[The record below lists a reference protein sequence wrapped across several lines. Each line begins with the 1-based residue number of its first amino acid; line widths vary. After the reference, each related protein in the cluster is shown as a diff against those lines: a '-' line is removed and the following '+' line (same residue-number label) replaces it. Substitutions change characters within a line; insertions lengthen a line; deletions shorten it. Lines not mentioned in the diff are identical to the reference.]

1 MLWRK
6 ISFIT
11 YFLPNLKNIFHVYLY
26 VIYFLYVCG
35 ARNIKYYFNDKFIT
49 TKQTKQNYW
58 GSVLVQVHSLFRCLS
73 FDVSRSD
80 YPSLLNN
87 QNIFIMRETKDNEVL
102 SSLLTLSDA
111 VQMILMDENTT
122 IEYKSE
128 VRSAFMVVSERI
140 TNERTFPVEQGVNLT
155 GRTAVC

>member
-1 MLWRK
+1 MFIV
-6 ISFIT
+6 IS
-11 YFLPNLKNIFHVYLY
+11 NIFFMFVVRTQLY
-26 VIYFLYVCG
+26 SNEANATNKSETKILGRLTVASTAVCSLL
-35 ARNIKYYFNDKFIT
+35 RNDWVRRDRPSLFH
-49 TKQTKQNYW
+49 KQN
-58 GSVLVQVHSLFRCLS
+58 L
-73 FDVSRSD
+73 
-80 YPSLLNN
+80 
-87 QNIFIMRETKDNEVL
+87 FIMRTQKDNEVL

>member
-1 MLWRK
+1 M
-6 ISFIT
+6 T
-11 YFLPNLKNIFHVYLY
+11 YTEK
-26 VIYFLYVCG
+26 
-35 ARNIKYYFNDKFIT
+35 K
-49 TKQTKQNYW
+49 
-58 GSVLVQVHSLFRCLS
+58 S
-73 FDVSRSD
+73 
-80 YPSLLNN
+80 
-87 QNIFIMRETKDNEVL
+87 EVL

-140 TNERTFPVEQGVNLT
+140 TNERTFPAEQGVNLI

>member
-1 MLWRK
+1 M
-6 ISFIT
+6 T
-11 YFLPNLKNIFHVYLY
+11 YTEK
-26 VIYFLYVCG
+26 
-35 ARNIKYYFNDKFIT
+35 K
-49 TKQTKQNYW
+49 
-58 GSVLVQVHSLFRCLS
+58 S
-73 FDVSRSD
+73 
-80 YPSLLNN
+80 
-87 QNIFIMRETKDNEVL
+87 EVL

-140 TNERTFPVEQGVNLT
+140 TNERPFPVEQGVNLI

>member
-1 MLWRK
+1 M
-6 ISFIT
+6 T
-11 YFLPNLKNIFHVYLY
+11 YTEK
-26 VIYFLYVCG
+26 
-35 ARNIKYYFNDKFIT
+35 K
-49 TKQTKQNYW
+49 
-58 GSVLVQVHSLFRCLS
+58 S
-73 FDVSRSD
+73 
-80 YPSLLNN
+80 
-87 QNIFIMRETKDNEVL
+87 EVL

-140 TNERTFPVEQGVNLT
+140 TNERTLPVEQGVNLT